1 MATEH
6 VSVTV
11 RDGNI
16 EKALSIFKK
25 KVMNSG
31 HLLLYKE
38 KQEFV
43 KPSVKK
49 REKLKKAKYSQYI
62 SDLRKENY

>member
-1 MATEH
+1 MAATQ

-31 HLLLYKE
+31 HILLYKE

-49 REKLKKAKYSQYI
+49 RERLKKAKYSQYI
-62 SDLRKENY
+62 SDKNKENY

>member
-1 MATEH
+1 MAKSR
-6 VSVTV
+6 VVVTV

>member
-1 MATEH
+1 MAKSRVT
-6 VSVTV
+6 VTV